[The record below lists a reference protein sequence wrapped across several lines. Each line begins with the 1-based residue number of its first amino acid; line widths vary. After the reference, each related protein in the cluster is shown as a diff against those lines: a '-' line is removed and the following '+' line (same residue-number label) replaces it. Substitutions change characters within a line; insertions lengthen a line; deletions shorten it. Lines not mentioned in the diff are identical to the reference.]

1 MYYICILS
9 GSYSKE
15 TISIF
20 KSNSHL
26 PKKISFILFNES
38 LLKIMKN
45 TFYFT
50 LQALFVLRIFKFLS
64 WICGH
69 TEKQLD
75 EKDFKILISKFMTS
89 QPRKQTIAI
98 HALLGSSGNKGN
110 QTMKFNQLIEY
121 TMRKIFLKNCTENVV
136 EKLFPNLFQKILNWA
151 YPRIVSIKF
160 YKT

>member
-15 TISIF
+15 NISIF

-26 PKKISFILFNES
+26 PKKISFIFFNES

-45 TFYFT
+45 SFYFT
-50 LQALFVLRIFKFLS
+50 LKALFVPRIFKFLS

-69 TEKQLD
+69 AEKQLD

-121 TMRKIFLKNCTENVV
+121 TIRKIFL
-136 EKLFPNLFQKILNWA
+136 EKLYWTCGGETFPKPFSKKSKWSMSLDQ
-151 YPRIVSIKF
+151 
-160 YKT
+160 